1 MRAAAKNGGVAP
13 PEARLIGCMWGAF
26 AIPVGMF
33 WFAWSSGPNVPWIVP
48 VMAGAPFGFG
58 FVLLF
63 LGVVSYL
70 IDAYVV
76 GVSPPILVALELMWR
91 RIDLRGFGPGC

>member
-1 MRAAAKNGGVAP
+1 
-13 PEARLIGCMWGAF
+13 MWGAF